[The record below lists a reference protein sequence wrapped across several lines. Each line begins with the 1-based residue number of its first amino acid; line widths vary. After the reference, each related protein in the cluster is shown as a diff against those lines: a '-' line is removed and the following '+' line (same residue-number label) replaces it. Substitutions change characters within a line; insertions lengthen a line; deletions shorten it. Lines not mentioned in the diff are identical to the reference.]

1 MQKEKLLQSL
11 ISGKQLASISS
22 RDRIQKFMTTEHI
35 EQPQH
40 TWYDKLSACHANYT
54 YGTEINNENTHSLSQ
69 RKKNNKP

>member
-40 TWYDKLSACHANYT
+40 T
-54 YGTEINNENTHSLSQ
+54 
-69 RKKNNKP
+69 